1 MRGLKGKVK
10 VTIYDLIDDLNGY
23 VVKHGQAREK
33 IYRDQKFILSKHR
46 FDLTRF
52 ANQRPSDNH
61 L

>member
-33 IYRDQKFILSKHR
+33 IYRDQQFILSKHR